1 MARLHIARNIKHS
14 AITQQ
19 LIELAEANKTEV
31 KYHSRRELSYIS
43 KNSRQDQGVAIDLVA
58 PKLNLL
64 DDLPSITKN
73 LIVLDGI
80 TNPLNLGIII
90 RSVAASP
97 LDGLVLPRKGNA
109 TIGPL
114 VYKASAGV
122 LLRANIYQCE
132 TTVSGLNY
140 LQGRQFKLYGLS
152 SHSTTKL
159 NETVLKAPSVFILG
173 NESKGLSSEAEA
185 MCNQLV
191 SIPMANGIES
201 INVSAAATLVAF
213 HCLY

>member
-1 MARLHIARNIKHS
+1 MARLHIARDIKHS

-19 LIELAEANKTEV
+19 LIELAEANETEV

-64 DDLPSITKN
+64 DDLPSNTKN

-97 LDGLVLPRKGNA
+97 LDGLVLPRKGKA
-109 TIGPL
+109 TR
-114 VYKASAGV
+114 V
-122 LLRANIYQCE
+122 Q
-132 TTVSGLNY
+132 
-140 LQGRQFKLYGLS
+140 
-152 SHSTTKL
+152 
-159 NETVLKAPSVFILG
+159 
-173 NESKGLSSEAEA
+173 
-185 MCNQLV
+185 
-191 SIPMANGIES
+191 
-201 INVSAAATLVAF
+201 
-213 HCLY
+213 